1 MITQRD
7 LTDLYEWARDIDF
20 PVKKAPTIDGYSNKV
35 IDYYW
40 VKSVKKIKIIRD
52 KLMTDRIREIYNNDD
67 ILFSNYVTFYPGTI
81 LKPHKDPD
89 ILRYPY
95 KRIQIPLKV
104 PDIYKCYMNWIGIN
118 EGKVVWEEGVPQ
130 VCDVMNNL
138 HEAFNYSDKPLEL
151 LFVDVKFDVEIK

>member
-1 MITQRD
+1 MITKQD

-40 VKSVKKIKIIRD
+40 VKSVKKTTIVRD
-52 KLMTDRIREIYNNDD
+52 KLMTDRVREIYDNDD

-89 ILRYPY
+89 IYSDRY
-95 KRIQIPLKV
+95 KRIQIPTKV
-104 PDIYKCYMNWIGIN
+104 PDGCFMIWD
-118 EGKVVWEEGVPQ
+118 GKKVTWREGVPQ
-130 VCDVMNNL
+130 CYPVMDYI
-138 HEAFNYSDKPLEL
+138 HEAHNPSDQTLEF
-151 LFVDVKFDVEIK
+151 LFIDVKMDTVVEIG